1 MSSTPNPPLSLDFIN
16 SLDLHPKLK
25 ILLYHS
31 LEGSRPPA
39 ELFDDASYS
48 YYMDYVR
55 PKLSRALAGG
65 GSQLYI
71 YVSPNYLIYEVVLYY
86 RRFRTTHRYRYLAG
100 VDGDRVFI
108 NRVAG
113 APDYYLRAG
122 VFGNVEL
129 RLISDRLVHGVLGYM
144 IDMGGVE
151 DVVIDITPNPVTPV
165 TPATRIRVQ
174 GDLALEVAEP
184 SEAAI
189 RDLVGPRRV
198 EGHVAILL
206 ADLVNRVL
214 LDRGLSPQIRGADIL
229 LPSAAPRKNSL
240 AYLER
245 LARLLH
251 RGLSELLGDG
261 EVELRRVGVGEDV
274 YDDYIYE
281 VRVMGGY
288 KCSVLC
294 GVEFGGLGNPYDH
307 LAATVDCNPFRLGPG
322 AVFHEVFREALEALE
337 GIPFVTHELSV
348 GNHYAR
354 IANAKPLSFTF
365 RPSKQ
370 PLTLNENIIT
380 VANPLIYIVTPS
392 TTIELH
398 HREHGMKTIR
408 FKRNYIIRF
417 THIDTHPHYLI
428 ERNRAILRNIEP

>member
-1 MSSTPNPPLSLDFIN
+1 LKTLLLEPANPPR
-16 SLDLHPKLK
+16 
-25 ILLYHS
+25 
-31 LEGSRPPA
+31 G
-39 ELFDDASYS
+39 LFDNASY
-48 YYMDYVR
+48 YYYVDYVR
-55 PKLSRALAGG
+55 PKLSRILGDGSSALH
-65 GSQLYI
+65 I
-71 YVSPNYLIYEVVLYY
+71 YVSPRYLIYEAVLYY
-86 RRFRTTHRYRYLAG
+86 RRFRTAHHYYYLVG
-100 VDGDRVFI
+100 VDDDRVFV

-113 APDYYLRAG
+113 APDHYLSAG

-151 DVVIDITPNPVTPV
+151 DVVVDVAPNPVTPV

-184 SEAAI
+184 GEAAL
-189 RDLVGPRRV
+189 RDLVGPGRI
-198 EGHVAILL
+198 ENHVAILL

-214 LDRGLSPQIRGADIL
+214 LDRGLSPRIRGADML
-229 LPSAAPRKNSL
+229 LPSVAPRKNSL
-240 AYLER
+240 VYLEK

-251 RGLSELLGDG
+251 RGLSEILGEG
-261 EVELRRVGVGEDV
+261 EVELHKVDDDV
-274 YDDYIYE
+274 YE

-288 KCSVLC
+288 NCSVLC

-307 LAATVDCNPFRLGPG
+307 LLASVDCNVFRLGPG
-322 AVFHEVFREALEALE
+322 AIFHEVFREALEALE
-337 GIPFVTHELSV
+337 GIPFVAHELSV

-365 RPSKQ
+365 RPTRQ
-370 PLTLNENIIT
+370 PLTLNEHIIT
-380 VANPLIYIVTPS
+380 VVNPLTYMVTPS

-398 HREHGMKTIR
+398 HREHGMKNIK

-417 THIDTHPHYLI
+417 THIDTHPHYLV

>member
-1 MSSTPNPPLSLDFIN
+1 MASAPNPLFLPRDVVVG
-16 SLDLHPKLK
+16 LDLHPLLK
-25 ILLYHS
+25 ALL
-31 LEGSRPPA
+31 LEPVNPGR
-39 ELFDDASYS
+39 ELFDEASYR
-48 YYMDYVR
+48 YYMDFVL

-71 YVSPNYLIYEVVLYY
+71 YVSPSYVIFEVVLYY
-86 RRFRTTHRYRYLAG
+86 RRFRTTHHYRYLAG
-100 VDGDRVFI
+100 VDSGKVFI

-144 IDMGGVE
+144 VDMGDKE
-151 DVVIDITPNPVTPV
+151 DIVVDITPNPVTPV

-174 GDLALEVAEP
+174 GDLAIEVAEP
-184 SEAAI
+184 SEAAF
-189 RDLVGPRRV
+189 RDLVGPGRV
-198 EGHVAILL
+198 ERHLAILL
-206 ADLVNRVL
+206 VDLVNRVL
-214 LDRGLSPQIRGADIL
+214 LDRGLSPQIRDTDVI
-229 LPSAAPRKNSL
+229 LPSVAPKRNTE
-240 AYLER
+240 AYLEK

-251 RGLSELLGDG
+251 RGLSEIQGEG
-261 EVELRRVGVGEDV
+261 EVELHRVGEDI

-288 KCSVLC
+288 NCSVLC
-294 GVEFGGLGNPYDH
+294 GAEFGGLGNPYNH
-307 LAATVDCNPFRLGPG
+307 LVATVDCNPFRLGPG
-322 AVFHEVFREALEALE
+322 AIFHEIFKEAMEALE
-337 GIPFVTHELSV
+337 GIPFVAHELSI

-365 RPSKQ
+365 RPTRQ
-370 PLTLNENIIT
+370 PLTLNEHIIT
-380 VANPLIYIVTPS
+380 AANPLTYLATPN

-398 HREHGMKTIR
+398 HREHGMKNIK

-417 THIDTHPHYLI
+417 THIDAHPHYLI

>member
-1 MSSTPNPPLSLDFIN
+1 MSSAPNPPFSLDFIN
-16 SLDLHPKLK
+16 GLDLHPKLK

-31 LEGSRPPA
+31 LGGSKPPA
-39 ELFDDASYS
+39 ELFDEASYR
-48 YYMDYVR
+48 YYMDYVL

-71 YVSPNYLIYEVVLYY
+71 YVSPNYVIFEVALYY
-86 RRFRTTHRYRYLAG
+86 RRFRSTHRYRYLAG
-100 VDGDRVFI
+100 IDGGRVFI

-144 IDMGGVE
+144 IDMGDVE
-151 DVVIDITPNPVTPV
+151 DVVVDVAPNPVTPA

-174 GDLALEVAEP
+174 GDLALELLEP
-184 SEAAI
+184 NETVI
-189 RDLVGPRRV
+189 RELVGPGRI
-198 EGHVAILL
+198 ENHVAILL
-206 ADLVNRVL
+206 VDLVNRVL
-214 LDRGLSPQIRGADIL
+214 LDHGLSPQIRDTDIL
-229 LPSAAPRKNSL
+229 LPSVAPRRNTG
-240 AYLER
+240 AYLEK
-245 LARLLH
+245 LTRLLH
-251 RGLSELLGDG
+251 RGLSELLGEG
-261 EVELRRVGVGEDV
+261 EVELRKAGEDV
-274 YDDYIYE
+274 YGYVYE
-281 VRVMGGY
+281 VRVGGGY
-288 KCSVLC
+288 NCSVLC
-294 GVEFGGLGNPYDH
+294 GAEFGGLGNPYNH
-307 LAATVDCNPFRLGPG
+307 LVATVDCNVFRLGPG
-322 AVFHEVFREALEALE
+322 ALFHEVFREALEALE
-337 GIPFVTHELSV
+337 GIPFVTHELSI

-365 RPSKQ
+365 RPTRQ
-370 PLTLNENIIT
+370 PLTLDEHVVT
-380 VANPLIYIVTPS
+380 VANPLTYMVTPS

-398 HREHGMKTIR
+398 HREHGMKNIR

>member
-1 MSSTPNPPLSLDFIN
+1 LLKNLLLEPANPP
-16 SLDLHPKLK
+16 
-25 ILLYHS
+25 
-31 LEGSRPPA
+31 R
-39 ELFDDASYS
+39 ELFDDASY
-48 YYMDYVR
+48 YYYVDYVR

-71 YVSPNYLIYEVVLYY
+71 YVSPNYLIYEVALYY
-86 RRFRTTHRYRYLAG
+86 RRFRSTHRYLAG
-100 VDGDRVFI
+100 VDGDRIFV

-144 IDMGGVE
+144 IDVGDVE
-151 DVVIDITPNPVTPV
+151 DVVVDVAPNPITPA

-174 GDLALEVAEP
+174 GDLALEIAEP
-184 SEAAI
+184 SEVAF
-189 RDLVGPRRV
+189 RELVGPGRI
-198 EGHVAILL
+198 ENHVAILL

-214 LDRGLSPQIRGADIL
+214 LDRGLSPQIRDADIL
-229 LPSAAPRKNSL
+229 LPSVAPRRNTE
-240 AYLER
+240 AYLEK

-261 EVELRRVGVGEDV
+261 EVELHRAGEDI
-274 YDDYIYE
+274 YDYVYE
-281 VRVMGGY
+281 VRVGGGY
-288 KCSVLC
+288 NCSVLC
-294 GVEFGGLGNPYDH
+294 GAEFGGLGNPYNH
-307 LAATVDCNPFRLGPG
+307 LVATVDCNAFRLGPG
-322 AVFHEVFREALEALE
+322 ALFHEVFREALEALE
-337 GIPFVTHELSV
+337 GMPFVTHELSI

-354 IANAKPLSFTF
+354 IANAKPLSFTL
-365 RPSKQ
+365 RPSRQ
-370 PLTLNENIIT
+370 PLTLNEHVVT
-380 VANPLIYIVTPS
+380 VANPLTYLATPS

-408 FKRNYIIRF
+408 FKRDYIIRF
-417 THIDTHPHYLI
+417 THIDTHPDYLI